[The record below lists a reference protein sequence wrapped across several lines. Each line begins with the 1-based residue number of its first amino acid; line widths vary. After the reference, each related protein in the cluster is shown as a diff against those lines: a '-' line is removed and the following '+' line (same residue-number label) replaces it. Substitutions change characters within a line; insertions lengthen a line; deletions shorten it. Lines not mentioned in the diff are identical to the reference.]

1 MKRYNNLFDKIVSLD
16 NLYEADKRARR
27 QKSHRPE
34 VMLFDKNKDK
44 LLLDLQRKL
53 INGEYE
59 TSEYYV
65 FKIYEPK
72 EKEIF
77 KLPYY
82 PDRIVHHAIMNIM
95 EPIWVSAFVKGTY
108 SCIRKRGIHKALK
121 DVKFALDIKQL
132 GKDYCFS
139 SGLATR
145 EVLPNGDTRMHNII
159 TEGFVEGTARAMI
172 RAIDPQVMDIDEEKY
187 PEYVEMAK
195 SVIESRDMDFGAN
208 GQGQTYADFIMHSI
222 VLKRDLESRTVVLDN
237 GSKVDG
243 LHYLSDYANKV
254 QSGKTRKAQFYRNMP
269 NVARKLN
276 LSKTQIDTIRQSNLW
291 QKRELTEDEQN
302 YLIALLVGG
311 TPNNQSYVDTIVA
324 DFAYILKE
332 EAHFYNGIAEKLGY
346 KDRTIVG
353 QKSTQDLGK
362 ETLEEQK
369 DTAFLDNIEQA
380 QERQLKELSN
390 QREEQENIQIGD

>member
-72 EKEIF
+72 EREIF

-121 DVKFALDIKQL
+121 DVKFALKDEVNTQYCLKLDIRKFCPSIDHDIL
-132 GKDYCFS
+132 KTIIRKKIKDKRLLS
-139 SGLATR
+139 L
-145 EVLPNGDTRMHNII
+145 L
-159 TEGFVEGTARAMI
+159 
-172 RAIDPQVMDIDEEKY
+172 DEI
-187 PEYVEMAK
+187 
-195 SVIESRDMDFGAN
+195 IESAQGVPIGNYLSQFFAN
-208 GQGQTYADFIMHSI
+208 LYLTYLDHWIKEQKKVRYYFRYADDI
-222 VLKRDLESRTVVLDN
+222 VILGGDKQQLRDLFYDIQDYLNNKLKLNFKDN
-237 GSKVDG
+237 WQIFKVDSRG
-243 LHYLSDYANKV
+243 IDFVGYRVFHTHTLL
-254 QSGKTRKAQFYRNMP
+254 RKRIKKRFCKKIN
-269 NVARKLN
+269 KLN
-276 LSKTQIDTIRQSNLW
+276 KKQNL
-291 QKRELTEDEQN
+291 D
-302 YLIALLVGG
+302 
-311 TPNNQSYVDTIVA
+311 
-324 DFAYILKE
+324 
-332 EAHFYNGIAEKLGY
+332 
-346 KDRTIVG
+346 
-353 QKSTQDLGK
+353 
-362 ETLEEQK
+362 K
-369 DTAFLDNIEQA
+369 DTYKQKICSYIGWIKYCNGRNLLNKMSKY
-380 QERQLKELSN
+380 KELL
-390 QREEQENIQIGD
+390 EYIKE

>member
-72 EKEIF
+72 EREIF

-121 DVKFALDIKQL
+121 DVKFALKDEINTQYCLKLDIRKFYSSIDHDIL
-132 GKDYCFS
+132 KTIIRKKIKDKRLLS
-139 SGLATR
+139 L
-145 EVLPNGDTRMHNII
+145 L
-159 TEGFVEGTARAMI
+159 
-172 RAIDPQVMDIDEEKY
+172 DEI
-187 PEYVEMAK
+187 
-195 SVIESRDMDFGAN
+195 IESAQGVPIGNYLSQFFAN
-208 GQGQTYADFIMHSI
+208 LYLTYLDHWIKEQNKVRYYFRYADDI
-222 VLKRDLESRTVVLDN
+222 VILGGDKQQLRDLFYNIQDYLNNKLKLNFKDN
-237 GSKVDG
+237 WQIFKVDSRG
-243 LHYLSDYANKV
+243 IDFVGYRVFHTHTLL
-254 QSGKTRKAQFYRNMP
+254 RKRIKKRFCKKIN
-269 NVARKLN
+269 KLN
-276 LSKTQIDTIRQSNLW
+276 KKQNL
-291 QKRELTEDEQN
+291 D
-302 YLIALLVGG
+302 
-311 TPNNQSYVDTIVA
+311 
-324 DFAYILKE
+324 
-332 EAHFYNGIAEKLGY
+332 
-346 KDRTIVG
+346 
-353 QKSTQDLGK
+353 
-362 ETLEEQK
+362 K
-369 DTAFLDNIEQA
+369 DTYKQKICSYIGWIKYCNGRNLLNKMSKY
-380 QERQLKELSN
+380 KELL
-390 QREEQENIQIGD
+390 EYIKE

>member
-72 EKEIF
+72 EREIF

-121 DVKFALDIKQL
+121 DVKFALKDEINTQYCLKLDIRKFYPSIDHDIL
-132 GKDYCFS
+132 KTIIRKKIKDKRLLS
-139 SGLATR
+139 L
-145 EVLPNGDTRMHNII
+145 L
-159 TEGFVEGTARAMI
+159 
-172 RAIDPQVMDIDEEKY
+172 DEI
-187 PEYVEMAK
+187 
-195 SVIESRDMDFGAN
+195 IESAQGVPIGNYLSQFFAN
-208 GQGQTYADFIMHSI
+208 LYLTYLDHWIKEQKKVRYYFRYADDI
-222 VLKRDLESRTVVLDN
+222 VILGGDKQQLRDLFYDIQDYLNNKLKLNFKDN
-237 GSKVDG
+237 WQIFKVDSRG
-243 LHYLSDYANKV
+243 IDFVGYRVFHTHTLL
-254 QSGKTRKAQFYRNMP
+254 RKRIKKRFCKKIN
-269 NVARKLN
+269 KLN
-276 LSKTQIDTIRQSNLW
+276 KKQNL
-291 QKRELTEDEQN
+291 D
-302 YLIALLVGG
+302 
-311 TPNNQSYVDTIVA
+311 
-324 DFAYILKE
+324 
-332 EAHFYNGIAEKLGY
+332 
-346 KDRTIVG
+346 
-353 QKSTQDLGK
+353 
-362 ETLEEQK
+362 K
-369 DTAFLDNIEQA
+369 DTYKQKICSYIGWIKYCNGRNLLNKMSKY
-380 QERQLKELSN
+380 KELL
-390 QREEQENIQIGD
+390 EYIKE

>member
-16 NLYEADKRARR
+16 NLYAADKRARR

-121 DVKFALDIKQL
+121 DVKFALKDEINTQYCLKLDIRKFYPSIDHDIL
-132 GKDYCFS
+132 KTIIRKKIKDKRLLS
-139 SGLATR
+139 L
-145 EVLPNGDTRMHNII
+145 L
-159 TEGFVEGTARAMI
+159 
-172 RAIDPQVMDIDEEKY
+172 DEI
-187 PEYVEMAK
+187 
-195 SVIESRDMDFGAN
+195 IESAQGVPIGNYLSQFFAN
-208 GQGQTYADFIMHSI
+208 LYLTYLDHWIKEQKKVRYYFRYADDI
-222 VLKRDLESRTVVLDN
+222 VILGGDKQQLRDLFYNIQDYLNNKLKLNFKDN
-237 GSKVDG
+237 WQIFKVDSRG
-243 LHYLSDYANKV
+243 IDFVGYRVFHTHTLL
-254 QSGKTRKAQFYRNMP
+254 RKRIKKRFCKKIN
-269 NVARKLN
+269 KLN
-276 LSKTQIDTIRQSNLW
+276 KKQNL
-291 QKRELTEDEQN
+291 D
-302 YLIALLVGG
+302 
-311 TPNNQSYVDTIVA
+311 
-324 DFAYILKE
+324 
-332 EAHFYNGIAEKLGY
+332 
-346 KDRTIVG
+346 
-353 QKSTQDLGK
+353 
-362 ETLEEQK
+362 K
-369 DTAFLDNIEQA
+369 DTYKQKICSYIGWIKYCNGRNLLNKMSKY
-380 QERQLKELSN
+380 KELL
-390 QREEQENIQIGD
+390 EYIKE

>member
-72 EKEIF
+72 EREIF

-121 DVKFALDIKQL
+121 DVKFALKDEVNTQYCLKLDIRKFYPSIDHDIL
-132 GKDYCFS
+132 KIIVRKKIKDKR
-139 SGLATR
+139 L
-145 EVLPNGDTRMHNII
+145 LNLL
-159 TEGFVEGTARAMI
+159 
-172 RAIDPQVMDIDEEKY
+172 DEI
-187 PEYVEMAK
+187 
-195 SVIESRDMDFGAN
+195 IESA
-208 GQGQTYADFIMHSI
+208 QGVPIG
-222 VLKRDLESRTVVLDN
+222 N
-237 GSKVDG
+237 
-243 LHYLSDYANKV
+243 YLSQFFANLYLTYLDHWIKEQKKV
-254 QSGKTRKAQFYRNMP
+254 RYYFRYSGDIVILGRDKQELRN
-269 NVARKLN
+269 L
-276 LSKTQIDTIRQSNLW
+276 LYDI
-291 QKRELTEDEQN
+291 QN
-302 YLIALLVGG
+302 YLNNKLKLSFKDNWQIFKVDSRGIDFVGYRVFHTHTLLRKRIKKKFCKKI
-311 TPNNQSYVDTIVA
+311 N
-324 DFAYILKE
+324 
-332 EAHFYNGIAEKLGY
+332 KLN
-346 KDRTIVG
+346 KKQNLD
-353 QKSTQDLGK
+353 
-362 ETLEEQK
+362 K
-369 DTAFLDNIEQA
+369 DTYKQKICSYIGWIKYCNGRNLLNKMSKY
-380 QERQLKELSN
+380 KELL
-390 QREEQENIQIGD
+390 EYIKE

>member
-72 EKEIF
+72 EREIF

-121 DVKFALDIKQL
+121 DVKFALKDEINTQYCLKLDIRKFYPSIDHDIL
-132 GKDYCFS
+132 KTIIRKKIKDKRLLS
-139 SGLATR
+139 L
-145 EVLPNGDTRMHNII
+145 L
-159 TEGFVEGTARAMI
+159 
-172 RAIDPQVMDIDEEKY
+172 DEI
-187 PEYVEMAK
+187 
-195 SVIESRDMDFGAN
+195 IESAQGVPIGNYLSQFFAN
-208 GQGQTYADFIMHSI
+208 LYLTYLDHWIKEQKKVRYYFRYADDI
-222 VLKRDLESRTVVLDN
+222 VILGGDKQQLRDLFYDIQDYLNNKLKLNFKDN
-237 GSKVDG
+237 WQIFKVDSRG
-243 LHYLSDYANKV
+243 IAFVGYRVFHTHTLL
-254 QSGKTRKAQFYRNMP
+254 RKRIKKRFCKKIN
-269 NVARKLN
+269 KLN
-276 LSKTQIDTIRQSNLW
+276 KKQNL
-291 QKRELTEDEQN
+291 D
-302 YLIALLVGG
+302 
-311 TPNNQSYVDTIVA
+311 
-324 DFAYILKE
+324 
-332 EAHFYNGIAEKLGY
+332 
-346 KDRTIVG
+346 
-353 QKSTQDLGK
+353 
-362 ETLEEQK
+362 K
-369 DTAFLDNIEQA
+369 DTYKQKICSYIGWIKYCNGRNLLNKMSKY
-380 QERQLKELSN
+380 KELL
-390 QREEQENIQIGD
+390 EYIKE

>member
-72 EKEIF
+72 EREIF

-121 DVKFALDIKQL
+121 DVKFALKDEINTQYCLKLNIRKFYPSIDHDILKIIVRKKI
-132 GKDYCFS
+132 KDKR
-139 SGLATR
+139 L
-145 EVLPNGDTRMHNII
+145 LNLL
-159 TEGFVEGTARAMI
+159 
-172 RAIDPQVMDIDEEKY
+172 DEI
-187 PEYVEMAK
+187 
-195 SVIESRDMDFGAN
+195 IESAQGVPIGNYLSQFFAN
-208 GQGQTYADFIMHSI
+208 LYLTYLDHWIKEQKKVRYYFRYADDI
-222 VLKRDLESRTVVLDN
+222 VILGRDKQELRNL
-237 GSKVDG
+237 
-243 LHYLSDYANKV
+243 
-254 QSGKTRKAQFYRNMP
+254 FYD
-269 NVARKLN
+269 
-276 LSKTQIDTIRQSNLW
+276 I
-291 QKRELTEDEQN
+291 QN
-302 YLIALLVGG
+302 YLNNKLKLNFKDNWQIFKVDSRGIDFVGYRVFHTHTLLRKRIKKKFCKKI
-311 TPNNQSYVDTIVA
+311 N
-324 DFAYILKE
+324 
-332 EAHFYNGIAEKLGY
+332 KLN
-346 KDRTIVG
+346 KKQNLD
-353 QKSTQDLGK
+353 
-362 ETLEEQK
+362 K
-369 DTAFLDNIEQA
+369 DTYKQKICSYIGWIKYCNGRNLLNKMSKY
-380 QERQLKELSN
+380 KELL
-390 QREEQENIQIGD
+390 EYIKE